1 MASRKHPRFDEM
13 FAAAKAARAN
23 AHSPYSGFPVGAAV
37 IDESGRLFAGCNVE
51 NAAFQPGSC
60 AEQTAIGSL
69 VSAGGKR
76 LTAVL
81 VIGGRVDDP
90 ALCTPCGACRQ
101 RIREFAENAVPIFVC
116 GPEGLRLTTTLGD
129 LLPYSFGPANLAPPA

>member
-13 FAAAKAARAN
+13 FAAAKQARAN
-23 AHSPYSGFPVGAAV
+23 AHCPYSGFPVGAAV

-69 VSAGGKR
+69 IAAGGKR
-76 LTAVL
+76 VTAVL
-81 VIGGRVDDP
+81 VIGGRADDP

-129 LLPYSFGPANLAPPA
+129 LLPYSFGPANLASPA